1 MLKKILIANRGEI
14 AVRIV
19 RACSEMGIRSVA
31 IYTEPDRYALHV
43 KRADESYSLGE
54 DPLEGYLDPVRLVNL
69 AVETGCDAIHPGYGF
84 LSENARFARLCE
96 QNGIIFIGPKASV
109 IEKMGDKTAARDSM
123 RKAGVPITPG
133 SDGNLENIEEALES
147 LADHVSLEIEEEGTL
162 SIKAH
167 VSTGW
172 LHYDKDELKVR
183 ELSAEIANE
192 FVNQLDIVNKRLQ
205 TEQAVHQRK
214 FLGERYG
221 ENLMDLI
228 KAEEKL
234 KQFKENHNIIS
245 IESQTRTAIESAA
258 ALKNQILIN
267 EVQKGVVSR
276 KLKLNHPEIIGIEDE
291 IRELTVKL
299 HEIEYGRDTSE
310 NVRGN
315 LFLVLSEIP
324 QIDADLM
331 RLTREVDIQSTL
343 FIYLTQQYEDA
354 KIQEAKNTPTI
365 QLLDPAV
372 TPIKK
377 SSPKRLLMV
386 FIMALITFVFS
397 SIYALIKVNYA
408 PGDNL

>member
-1 MLKKILIANRGEI
+1 MKNSPNYLENLTFMDVINILNKCKISIIKNVFYISFITAIFSFILPKTFTAAAVLMPPGSQQDISILNAFSDSELPFGGLISKTEEEAMKLIAILKSRTVMETI
-14 AVRIV
+14 IKK
-19 RACSEMGIRSVA
+19 
-31 IYTEPDRYALHV
+31 Y
-43 KRADESYSLGE
+43 
-54 DPLEGYLDPVRLVNL
+54 NL
-69 AVETGCDAIHPGYGF
+69 IEFY
-84 LSENARFARLCE
+84 
-96 QNGIIFIGPKASV
+96 KA
-109 IEKMGDKTAARDSM
+109 
-123 RKAGVPITPG
+123 
-133 SDGNLENIEEALES
+133 ENIEEALES

-331 RLTREVDIQSTL
+331 RLSREVDIQNTL

-397 SIYALIKVNYA
+397 SIYALIKVIYA

>member
-1 MLKKILIANRGEI
+1 MKNSPDYLENLTFMDVINILNKCKISIIKNVFYISFITAIFSFILPKTFTAVAVLMPPGSQQDISILNAFSDSELPFGGLISKTEEEAMKLIAILKSRTVMETI
-14 AVRIV
+14 IKK
-19 RACSEMGIRSVA
+19 
-31 IYTEPDRYALHV
+31 Y
-43 KRADESYSLGE
+43 
-54 DPLEGYLDPVRLVNL
+54 NL
-69 AVETGCDAIHPGYGF
+69 IEFY
-84 LSENARFARLCE
+84 
-96 QNGIIFIGPKASV
+96 KA
-109 IEKMGDKTAARDSM
+109 
-123 RKAGVPITPG
+123 
-133 SDGNLENIEEALES
+133 ENIEEALES

-397 SIYALIKVNYA
+397 SIYALIKVIYA

>member
-1 MLKKILIANRGEI
+1 MKNSPNYLENLTFMDVINILNKCKISIIKNVFYISFITAIFSFILPKTFTASAVLMPPGNQQDVSILNAFSDSELPFAGLISKTEEEAMKLIAILKSRTVMETI
-14 AVRIV
+14 IKK
-19 RACSEMGIRSVA
+19 
-31 IYTEPDRYALHV
+31 Y
-43 KRADESYSLGE
+43 
-54 DPLEGYLDPVRLVNL
+54 NL
-69 AVETGCDAIHPGYGF
+69 IEFY
-84 LSENARFARLCE
+84 
-96 QNGIIFIGPKASV
+96 KA
-109 IEKMGDKTAARDSM
+109 
-123 RKAGVPITPG
+123 
-133 SDGNLENIEEALES
+133 ENIEEALES
-147 LADHVSLEIEEEGTL
+147 LAEHVSLEIEEEGTL

-183 ELSAEIANE
+183 ELSAAIANE

-397 SIYALIKVNYA
+397 SIYALIKVIYA